1 MEWTDIDIDQAAK
14 EVWKRNRTKTK
25 IETIKA
31 MMRKE
36 KDTPHALTGYT
47 PEASFKVQQI
57 ALGQVAERLAAGKLS
72 RNDPTVSHLLSPDNN
87 NDRDIY
93 VIRGGSLVPEEGY
106 QVKLGDPNEHIFY
119 TLRNSLRRGNKD
131 SIILDGDLYR
141 DGELQGFTK
150 YKGGVLKE
158 LIDKTGVKVIGM
170 PGLASLAKTI
180 RDKEASKDPLK
191 SGALKILE
199 LVKKIKYG
207 Y

>member
-1 MEWTDIDIDQAAK
+1 MEWTDIDIDQAAE
-14 EVWKRNRTKTK
+14 EVWKRNRTRTK

-36 KDTPHALTGYT
+36 KETPHALTGYN
-47 PEASFKVQQI
+47 PEAGYKIQQI
-57 ALGQVAERLAAGKLS
+57 ALGQVAERLAARKLS
-72 RNDPTVSHLLSPDNN
+72 SGDPTVSHLLSPDNN

-93 VIRGGSLVPEEGY
+93 VVREGVVVPEEGY
-106 QVKLGDPNEHIFY
+106 QVKLGDPNEHVFY

-131 SIILDGDLYR
+131 SIILDGDAYR
-141 DGELQGFTK
+141 DGEFVGFTQ

-158 LIDKTGVKVIGM
+158 LVDKTGVKVVGM

-180 RDKEASKDPLK
+180 RDREASKDPLK
-191 SGALKILE
+191 TSALKIIE
-199 LVKKIKYG
+199 LAKKIKYG